1 MRKIYGIILA
11 ASVLAAAGVSGAR
24 AQSLKKL
31 PDDPKIMTGTFPN
44 GMNWYVVSNPAEK
57 GFADFALVYRHSSD
71 SRSYAEISRRILSEQ
86 GRIQGRNLQKFLSS
100 NAVAPAETGYAQSG
114 DESLTFRFA
123 DVMLQRGPAVAD
135 SLLLAVFGIAEE
147 LSAATP
153 EDSLHFPLENMAVIV
168 SGDVNA
174 GELVTKM
181 GVFSLMIPRAPV
193 SGGNTSVSGGDTP
206 VSGGP
211 ASGLRETDG
220 GGRRAEVS
228 ADTLGGVCR
237 LSASFRYPR
246 IPREFMPTPRFA
258 VVDKMAETFRFIA
271 ESRLRDALD
280 AEDMPFCGICS
291 EHISSA
297 DVSGQ
302 ESISLSFNVL
312 TEDAD
317 AAMRCFGE
325 VLGSLDR
332 GEIGVDDIVLS
343 TASYNEKCLALS
355 ADAVGNAEYVRICEA
370 SFLHGAPLGT
380 EAQLC
385 EFCRSRVLPDTLQL
399 RLMRSFSEA
408 LLSPDGSC
416 GAFLAGWNSGSTVR
430 NRSLELRDTLLLPGP
445 SGKKSKVRTGKE
457 QMSGGETWTFQNGLK
472 VHYKRVAGAK
482 KLHWALSLD
491 KGSAS
496 VDGLLPGE
504 TAFFPELLKCRSV
517 SGIDSGG
524 LRDIMTAAGITADAS
539 VSLYTTTLKGTAS
552 PRSLNLL
559 LQGLVGLFRDSCT
572 DTVAVNRLMR
582 SLPVRK
588 EIVLEGRDARIAV
601 IDSLICA
608 DNPYSEI
615 RTYGNV
621 TGQTAVKA
629 EKLFNDMFSD
639 IGNGFIVIAGDMEP
653 SELKAAISWY
663 AGEFPVT
670 EHLDRRP
677 RVRFSPV
684 SGQSTIF
691 RSGSAE
697 SIDVLMSVAL
707 PMTVSNFCASKLVSN
722 LLEDHLC
729 ASLAGSGFHIR
740 VTPSFTLYPQ
750 ERFSMLVSLDR
761 IPADGIVCGNPGDT
775 EILPVLAALRSAL
788 SRAPEAEWTAAA
800 MNACKARLNGV
811 YDAET
816 ASTEYW
822 RDALVLRYADGRDF
836 STKLSERM
844 NAVMD
849 AQVRDVMKKIVEGS
863 RVEYVVM
870 K

>member
-11 ASVLAAAGVSGAR
+11 ASVLAAANMSGAW

-31 PDDPKIMTGTFPN
+31 PDDPKITSGAFPN

-57 GFADFALVYRHSSD
+57 GFADFSLVCRHPSD
-71 SRSYAEISRRILSEQ
+71 SRSYGEISRRILMEQ

-114 DESLTFRFA
+114 DEALSFRFG
-123 DVMLQRGPAVAD
+123 DVMLQRGPSVTD
-135 SLLLAVFGIAEE
+135 SLLLAVFGIAGE
-147 LSAATP
+147 LSSTAQG
-153 EDSLHFPLENMAVIV
+153 DSLRFPLENMAVIV

-174 GELVTKM
+174 GEIVTKM
-181 GVFSLMIPRAPV
+181 GVFSLMIPRNDVSDVSAPV
-193 SGGNTSVSGGDTP
+193 S
-206 VSGGP
+206 
-211 ASGLRETDG
+211 RETDG
-220 GGRRAEVS
+220 GGRRAEV
-228 ADTLGGVCR
+228 AVDTLGNVCR
-237 LSASFRYPR
+237 LSASFRFPR

-258 VVDKMAETFRFIA
+258 VVDKMAGTFRFIA
-271 ESRLRDALD
+271 VNRLRDALNASD
-280 AEDMPFCGICS
+280 IPFYGIS
-291 EHISSA
+291 SGHISSA
-297 DVSGQ
+297 DMSGQ
-302 ESISLSFNVL
+302 ECISLSFNVL
-312 TEDAD
+312 TENAD

-355 ADAVGNAEYVRICEA
+355 ADAVGNSEYVRICEA

-416 GAFLAGWNSGSTVR
+416 DAFLAGWNDGKTVR
-430 NRSLELRDTLLLPGP
+430 GRNLELRDTLLLPGP
-445 SGKKSKVRTGKE
+445 SRKKSKVRTGKE

-491 KGSAS
+491 KGCAS
-496 VDGLLPGE
+496 VEGLLPGE
-504 TAFFPELLKCRSV
+504 AAFSPELLKCRSV
-517 SGIDSGG
+517 SGIGSEELG
-524 LRDIMTAAGITADAS
+524 DIMTAAGITADAS
-539 VSLYTTTLKGTAS
+539 VSLYSTTLKGTAS

-559 LQGLVGLFRDSCT
+559 LQGLAGLFRDSCT
-572 DTVAVNRLMR
+572 DTVAVTRLMR
-582 SLPVRK
+582 SLPVRR
-588 EIVLEGRDARIAV
+588 EMVLEGREARIAG

-615 RTYGNV
+615 RAYGNV
-621 TGQTAVKA
+621 TDWTAVKA
-629 EKLFNDMFSD
+629 EKLFSDVFSD
-639 IGNGFIVIAGDMEP
+639 VGNGFFVISGDMDP
-653 SELKAAISWY
+653 SELKTAFAWY

-670 EHLDRRP
+670 GHLDRRP

-707 PMTVSNFCASKLVSN
+707 PMTVSNLCTSKLVSN

-729 ASLAGSGFHIR
+729 ASLAGSGFHVR
-740 VTPSFTLYPQ
+740 VVPSFSLYPQ
-750 ERFSMLVSLDR
+750 ERFSLLVSLDR
-761 IPADGIVCGNPGDT
+761 IPADGVVCGNPEDT

-788 SRAPEAEWTAAA
+788 SRAPEAEWPAAVL
-800 MNACKARLNGV
+800 NAWKTRLNGV
-811 YDAET
+811 HDTET
-816 ASTEYW
+816 ASAEYW

-844 NAVMD
+844 NAVTD
-849 AQVRDVMKKIVEGS
+849 AQIKDIMKKIVEGS

>member
-11 ASVLAAAGVSGAR
+11 ASVLVAANMPGAR

-31 PDDPKIMTGTFPN
+31 PDDPKITSGTFPN

-57 GFADFALVYRHSSD
+57 GFADFSLVYRHSSD
-71 SRSYAEISRRILSEQ
+71 SRSYGEISRRILLEQ
-86 GRIQGRNLQKFLSS
+86 GRIQGRNLQEFLSS

-114 DESLTFRFA
+114 DEALAFRFR
-123 DVMLQRGPAVAD
+123 DVMLKRSPSVTD
-135 SLLLAVFGIAEE
+135 SLLLAVFGIAGE
-147 LSAATP
+147 LSSAAH

-174 GELVTKM
+174 GEIVTKM
-181 GVFSLMIPRAPV
+181 GVFSLMISR
-193 SGGNTSVSGGDTP
+193 NDT
-206 VSGGP
+206 SGGP
-211 ASGLRETDG
+211 ASVHRYTSDAPASAPRETSG
-220 GGRRAEVS
+220 SRSGTGVTI
-228 ADTLGGVCR
+228 DTLGNMCR
-237 LSASFRYPR
+237 LTASFRFPR
-246 IPREFMPTPRFA
+246 IPEEFMPTPRFA
-258 VVDKMAETFRFIA
+258 VVDKMAGTFRCIA
-271 ESRLRDALD
+271 ENRLRDALG
-280 AEDMPFCGICS
+280 ASELPFYGIRS

-302 ESISLSFNVL
+302 ECISLSFNVL

-325 VLGSLDR
+325 VFGSLDR
-332 GEIGVDDIVLS
+332 GEISVDDIVLS

-355 ADAVGNAEYVRICEA
+355 ADAVGNQEYVKICEA

-380 EAQLC
+380 DAQIC

-408 LLSPDGSC
+408 LLSPDGSG
-416 GAFLAGWNSGSTVR
+416 GAFLAGWNDGKTVHG
-430 NRSLELRDTLLLPGP
+430 RSLELRDTLLLPGP
-445 SGKKSKVRTGKE
+445 SRKKSKVRTGKE

-491 KGSAS
+491 KGCAS

-504 TAFFPELLKCRSV
+504 AAFFPELLKCRSI
-517 SGIDSGG
+517 SGIGSAE

-559 LQGLVGLFRDSCT
+559 LQGLAGLFRDSCT
-572 DTVAVNRLMR
+572 DTLAVTRLMR
-582 SLPVRK
+582 SLPVRRAMT
-588 EIVLEGRDARIAV
+588 LEGRDARIAG

-615 RTYGNV
+615 RTYGDV

-629 EKLFNDMFSD
+629 GKLFNDLFSD
-639 IGNGFIVIAGDMEP
+639 MGNGFIVLAGDMDP
-653 SELKAAISWY
+653 SELKAALAWY

-691 RSGSAE
+691 RGGSAE

-707 PMTVSNFCASKLVSN
+707 PMTVSNFCASKLVSD

-729 ASLAGSGFHIR
+729 ASLAGSGFH
-740 VTPSFTLYPQ
+740 VMVAPSFSLYPQ
-750 ERFSMLVSLDR
+750 ERFSLLVSLDR
-761 IPADGIVCGNPGDT
+761 IPEDGIVCGNPEDT

-788 SRAPEAEWTAAA
+788 SRAPEAEWSAAA
-800 MNACKARLNGV
+800 MNACKARLDGRH
-811 YDAET
+811 DAET
-816 ASTEYW
+816 ASAEYW

-844 NAVMD
+844 NAVTD
-849 AQVRDVMKKIVEGS
+849 AQVRDMMKKIVEGS